1 VLAERSASLGMVMW
15 STLNFS
21 FGHMV
26 LVRKQDQPF
35 PALGGAFGSSEL
47 GVNKNDGRG
56 AFHQFLATFDWS
68 KPWRA
73 EDEWQ
78 RFCMGLVEFN
88 HQEPQVAINSTC
100 LPLALLTPDDVRC
113 EDRPTAQFEGKRKQP
128 AKVGHAIQFG
138 FDVDTLEV
146 QLNELCD
153 AVDKFFVVE
162 RKPQCS
168 FQSETT

>member
-1 VLAERSASLGMVMW
+1 MV
-15 STLNFS
+15 
-21 FGHMV
+21 V
-26 LVRKQDQPF
+26 VK
-35 PALGGAFGSSEL
+35 SSKL

-113 EDRPTAQFEGKRKQP
+113 EDCPTAQFEGKRKQP